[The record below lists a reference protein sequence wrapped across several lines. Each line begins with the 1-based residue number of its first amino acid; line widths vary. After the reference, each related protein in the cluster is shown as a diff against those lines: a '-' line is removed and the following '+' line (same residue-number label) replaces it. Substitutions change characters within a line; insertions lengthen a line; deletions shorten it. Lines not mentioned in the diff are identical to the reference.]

1 MQSLLQGF
9 GPMPHGYNL
18 LYAASVDAPYWRFTG
33 AGQSPDANTP
43 AGTIPM
49 GGQIYLQRPPDTL
62 GTHQSAY
69 LNGVGRII
77 VRLGD
82 FQPVIDVPIS

>member
-1 MQSLLQGF
+1 
-9 GPMPHGYNL
+9 MPYGYNL
-18 LYAASVDAPYWRFTG
+18 LYTAGADAPYWHFIG
-33 AGQSPDANTP
+33 AGQSPDPENP
-43 AGTIPM
+43 AGTIPK
-49 GGQIYLQRPPDTL
+49 GGQLYLQRPPDHL

-82 FQPVIDVPIS
+82 FQPVVSVPNS

>member
-1 MQSLLQGF
+1 
-9 GPMPHGYNL
+9 MPHGYNL
-18 LYAASVDAPYWRFTG
+18 LYAASVNAPYWHFIG
-33 AGQSPDANTP
+33 AGQSPDPNNP
-43 AGTIPM
+43 AGTIPT
-49 GGQIYLQRPPDTL
+49 GGQLYLQRPPDTL

>member
-1 MQSLLQGF
+1 
-9 GPMPHGYNL
+9 MPHGYNL
-18 LYAASVDAPYWRFTG
+18 LYAASVDAPYWHFTG
-33 AGQSPDANTP
+33 AGQSPDPNNP

-49 GGQIYLQRPPDTL
+49 GGQLYLQRLPDTL

-82 FQPVIDVPIS
+82 FQPVSDVPIS